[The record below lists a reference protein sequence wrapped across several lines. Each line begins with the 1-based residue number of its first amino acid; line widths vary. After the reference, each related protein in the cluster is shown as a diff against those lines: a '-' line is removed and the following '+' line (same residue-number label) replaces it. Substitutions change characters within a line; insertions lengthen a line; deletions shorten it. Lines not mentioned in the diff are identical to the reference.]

1 MSQMVKHSKSV
12 ETIVGVVGVG
22 VVGVGVDLE
31 VLLRHQQD
39 FQIRR
44 RRCQT
49 FLTG

>member
-22 VVGVGVDLE
+22 VVVGLE